1 MAALRD
7 TTLRSVI
14 FGMPTVTMTPGP
26 GGQMTSK
33 KQVDAETFGLYDH
46 VLKVMAQLVRIVYCD
61 SGIIQRVLVNRE
73 FGTPNNAAVNNL
85 ITSLDNDYL
94 SLKRQRSTYPESK
107 EGRPMESYVITPHTS
122 QGASIAKYISSPS
135 DLTMLIV
142 KGSTLK
148 MSCPFFQDTDAVI
161 VFKGSSTAKNFKHD
175 LYSQFTAAD
184 LSTLLPPGTSM
195 STKVAGR
202 KDLVC
207 ASFVKPILKSWE
219 QIKSVLNEFKPTRLF
234 VTGHSLGGAYSSLFT
249 FLMAEIRAANFP
261 TIESIHNITFG
272 APTIVT
278 DGARNTFNAHLDG
291 GKVTLDRIVSAGYL
305 SKLADIIPAIPVGFS
320 HPGFQPLR
328 TEWYPELKTGRAY
341 TYGTVKKVYQVG
353 GLFGLGS
360 EKTAYEAA
368 TKTHMPNKVA
378 VLANHPMTQP
388 FAHAEYLDMMFM
400 GAFRMPGMLNAGFKS
415 GKDRFTFV
423 ADLFPDGVSFKY
435 VPTGGVEEPGE
446 IAPEAV
452 VAEPMSAALSAG
464 APATPSN
471 ATASNAA
478 PANSAPGAPVAP
490 SPTRRRRNRRR
501 QTRRSRR

>member
-1 MAALRD
+1 
-7 TTLRSVI
+7 
-14 FGMPTVTMTPGP
+14 
-26 GGQMTSK
+26 
-33 KQVDAETFGLYDH
+33 
-46 VLKVMAQLVRIVYCD
+46 
-61 SGIIQRVLVNRE
+61 
-73 FGTPNNAAVNNL
+73 
-85 ITSLDNDYL
+85 
-94 SLKRQRSTYPESK
+94 
-107 EGRPMESYVITPHTS
+107 
-122 QGASIAKYISSPS
+122 
-135 DLTMLIV
+135 
-142 KGSTLK
+142 
-148 MSCPFFQDTDAVI
+148 
-161 VFKGSSTAKNFKHD
+161 
-175 LYSQFTAAD
+175 
-184 LSTLLPPGTSM
+184 M
-195 STKVAGR
+195 STKKAGR

-261 TIESIHNITFG
+261 TIKSIHNITFG

-278 DGARNTFNAHLDG
+278 DGARNTFNAHLDTG
-291 GKVTLDRIVSAGYL
+291 IVTLDRIVSAGYL

-464 APATPSN
+464 APPTPAN

-478 PANSAPGAPVAP
+478 PGTPVVP